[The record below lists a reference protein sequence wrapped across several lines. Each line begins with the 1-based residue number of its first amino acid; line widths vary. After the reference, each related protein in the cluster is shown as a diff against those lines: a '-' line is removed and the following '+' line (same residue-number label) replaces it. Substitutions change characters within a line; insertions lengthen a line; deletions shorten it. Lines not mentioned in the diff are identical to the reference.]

1 MFGNLRYVCTAH
13 AILSHKIILLI
24 NQEIK
29 EDQLIRVTGAAQK
42 FPELT
47 PPPDIDERVSMPQ
60 PEFLFLDK

>member
-1 MFGNLRYVCTAH
+1 MLRNLRYVCTAH
-13 AILSHKIILLI
+13 ENLSYKIILLI
-24 NQEIK
+24 DQEIK

-42 FPELT
+42 FPELA